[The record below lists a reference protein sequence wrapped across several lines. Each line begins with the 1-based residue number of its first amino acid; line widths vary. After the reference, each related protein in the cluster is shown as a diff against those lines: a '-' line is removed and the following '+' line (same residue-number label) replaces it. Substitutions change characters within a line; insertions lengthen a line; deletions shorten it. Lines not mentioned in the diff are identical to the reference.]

1 MDGDPACVGA
11 GQAEEVGESAGGGL
25 FDDGQSGRDLVD
37 MNVCVQDG
45 KDELGGYA
53 YGVGGSVEF
62 VKEALVPGVYGV
74 L

>member
-1 MDGDPACVGA
+1 
-11 GQAEEVGESAGGGL
+11 
-25 FDDGQSGRDLVD
+25 
-37 MNVCVQDG
+37 MNVGVENG

-53 YGVGGSVEF
+53 YGIGGGVEF